1 MENLRDRVFP
11 ITITVGHEDISA
23 ADVLKAAGS
32 YDHVMVLLAKDIG
45 RLPGSLVR
53 DMEAEY
59 VSASRENAG
68 KVTTLVVQAD
78 SDDGRYV
85 GSDDRIMEALAEH
98 IVREMASY

>member
-1 MENLRDRVFP
+1 M
-11 ITITVGHEDISA
+11 
-23 ADVLKAAGS
+23 LKAAGS

-45 RLPGSLVR
+45 RLPGCFVR
-53 DMEAEY
+53 DTEAEY

-68 KVTTLVVQAD
+68 KVATLVVQTD

-85 GSDDRIMEALAEH
+85 GSDDRTTEALAEH